1 MPRISCFLFL
11 FFFNP
16 SFSAALPPKEAGK
29 AAYRLNYQG
38 TLFYAEGKFALARKQ
53 FQRAYEKAPGN
64 FQFAL
69 SYGLSL
75 GRTGRHQK
83 AISVLTKAQ
92 RLLPPD
98 DPEYALKS
106 ALCSFYQGAAFLY
119 SDKPGRAIAPLRQ
132 SAELLEPKGNNELRS
147 IILNALGYAVLLDQG
162 TGEHRKAGLPLHG
175 HVHRRSL
182 ERAYRY
188 FHQALIANPDNQTA
202 RSNSQT
208 LADSLQINRDSSV
221 LSLPDSSLPY
231 QAPESRSVFMGMQQR
246 LFQDLQLF
254 RYDELLFLVDISG
267 SMVMENVICMNATR
281 FEVMKEMVQKLL
293 PEIPAYTALGMGTIG
308 GDCGTVP
315 KQWKPAGSLSKED
328 IHDIA
333 RFLIPDGTTPLL
345 SMLVAAPGLFSDTP
359 SKSKSIFLI
368 SDGANTCREVGLD
381 ICSWAKQISEK
392 NISINI
398 LTFLS
403 TTSDNTDAF
412 AEYLCLAELTGGQI
426 IYLDNYRCRLEPLAL
441 DLVKTC
447 TFTLPEFQ
455 RSSCWGPSVKDLWMI
470 PKKRLPSNQIKRS
483 KKP

>member
-1 MPRISCFLFL
+1 MPRFSCFLFL
-11 FFFNP
+11 FFFSP
-16 SFSAALPPKEAGK
+16 GYSGIVPPKEAGK
-29 AAYRLNYQG
+29 AAYRSNYQG
-38 TLFYAEGKFALARKQ
+38 AILYAEGKFILARKQ
-53 FQRAYEKAPGN
+53 FQRAYEKAPEN

-83 AISVLTKAQ
+83 AISVLAKAQ
-92 RLLPPD
+92 RLLSPD

-106 ALCSFYQGAAFLY
+106 ALCSFYQGASFLY

-132 SAELLEPKGNNELRS
+132 SAGLLERKGNNTLLS
-147 IILNALGYAVLLDQG
+147 IVLNALGYAVLMDQG

-182 ERAYRY
+182 ERAHRY
-188 FHQALIANPDNQTA
+188 FFQSLMANPENQTA
-202 RSNSQT
+202 RSNAQILGDSLQMGPASAVPS
-208 LADSLQINRDSSV
+208 LADSLLHPQTAGSG
-221 LSLPDSSLPY
+221 
-231 QAPESRSVFMGMQQR
+231 SVFLGMQQR
-246 LFQDLQLF
+246 LFRDLQLF

-281 FEVMKEMVQKLL
+281 FDVMKEMVQKLL
-293 PEIPAYTALGMGTIG
+293 PEIPSYTALGMGTIG

-328 IHDIA
+328 IHDIT

-345 SMLVAAPGLFSDTP
+345 SMLVAAPELFTETP
-359 SKSKSIFLI
+359 TKSKSIFLI
-368 SDGANTCREVGLD
+368 SDGANTCREGGLD

-426 IYLDNYRCRLEPLAL
+426 IYLDNYRCRLEPLAF

-447 TFTLPEFQ
+447 SFTLPEFQ

-470 PKKRLPSNQIKRS
+470 PQKKLRSKQIKRS

>member
-16 SFSAALPPKEAGK
+16 SFSSALPPKEAGK

-38 TLFYAEGKFALARKQ
+38 TLFYAEGKFVLARKQ

-83 AISVLTKAQ
+83 AISVLAKAQ
-92 RLLPPD
+92 RLLSPA
-98 DPEYALKS
+98 DPEFALKS
-106 ALCSFYQGAAFLY
+106 ALCSFYQGASFLY

-132 SAELLEPKGNNELRS
+132 SAELLERKENNPILS
-147 IILNALGYAVLLDQG
+147 IILNALGYAVLMDQG

-188 FHQALIANPDNQTA
+188 FYQALIANPDNQTA
-202 RSNSQT
+202 RSNA
-208 LADSLQINRDSSV
+208 LMLGDSLQMSPESRV
-221 LSLPDSSLPY
+221 PSLPDSLLTNHTL
-231 QAPESRSVFMGMQQR
+231 ESRSVFHGMQQR
-246 LFQDLQLF
+246 LFQDFQLF

-328 IHDIA
+328 IHDIT

-345 SMLVAAPGLFSDTP
+345 SMLIAAPELFSDTP
-359 SKSKSIFLI
+359 TKSKSIFLI
-368 SDGANTCREVGLD
+368 SDGANTCREGGLD
-381 ICSWAKQISEK
+381 VCSWARQVSQK

-426 IYLDNYRCRLEPLAL
+426 IYLDNYRCRLEPLAF

-447 TFTLPEFQ
+447 SFTLPEFQ

-470 PKKRLPSNQIKRS
+470 PKKRLRSNQIKRS